1 MKGMKKLLCVLLAGA
16 MIMGLCACGKT
27 GSGKSGKDDDDDDR
41 GRRSERTEDDD
52 EDDDDDDDRHGRDRN
67 SDDDEEETN
76 GTEGR
81 KYYEEGGYDGE
92 ECFYLVDNMTPE
104 EIVELYAY
112 YRDTVD
118 ELGLDCKDKLRDY
131 LLVEPE
137 DYYIDST
144 GDLFISYSPVLDDPI
159 DYVDNIYISEN
170 AFKRVECNIE
180 INFYDFDRVKA
191 VMEAFKDYYAVDG
204 AEAEDYDCA
213 GYYEGGYEIELGG
226 FHNVS
231 IGYQTHEFDG
241 TTYYS
246 IQILE
251 SK

>member
-27 GSGKSGKDDDDDDR
+27 GSGKSRKDDDDDDR
-41 GRRSERTEDDD
+41 GRSERTEDKD
-52 EDDDDDDDRHGRDRN
+52 EDDDDRHGRNRN
-67 SDDDEEETN
+67 SDDDEEETD

-92 ECFYLVDNMTPE
+92 ECYYLVDNMTPE

-118 ELGLDCKDKLRDY
+118 ELGLDCQDKFRGY

-137 DYYIDST
+137 DYNAEDS
-144 GDLFISYSPVLDDPI
+144 GDIFISYSPVLDDPI
-159 DYVDNIYISEN
+159 DYIENIFITETV
-170 AFKRVECNIE
+170 FKEVECNME
-180 INFYDFDRVKA
+180 IDFYDLDRVKA
-191 VMEAFKDYYAVDG
+191 VMEAFKDYYAVNG
-204 AEAEDYDCA
+204 AEAEEYDCE
-213 GYYEGGYEIELGG
+213 GYYDGGYEIELGG
-226 FHNVS
+226 FHNVC
-231 IGYQTHEFDG
+231 IVYRTYEFESR
-241 TTYYS
+241 TYYAVT
-246 IQILE
+246 ILE

>member
-1 MKGMKKLLCVLLAGA
+1 
-16 MIMGLCACGKT
+16 
-27 GSGKSGKDDDDDDR
+27 
-41 GRRSERTEDDD
+41 
-52 EDDDDDDDRHGRDRN
+52 
-67 SDDDEEETN
+67 
-76 GTEGR
+76 
-81 KYYEEGGYDGE
+81 
-92 ECFYLVDNMTPE
+92 MTPE

-137 DYYIDST
+137 DYYVDST

-170 AFKRVECNIE
+170 VFKEVECNIE
-180 INFYDFDRVKA
+180 IDFYDFDRVKA
-191 VMEAFKDYYAVDG
+191 VMEAFKNYYAVDG
-204 AEAEDYDCA
+204 AEAEDYDCE
-213 GYYEGGYEIELGG
+213 GYYDGGYEIELGG
-226 FHNVS
+226 FHNVC
-231 IGYQTHEFDG
+231 IVYNTYEFDG

-251 SK
+251 SKQL